1 MAFAHVLNRF
11 VTDFVQISFV
21 DLDVVYVDVC
31 PVVHLLLNMFSDCL
45 QHFLLLSFDSGVSE
59 SLVEVVTIVAQGDL
73 AL

>member
-1 MAFAHVLNRF
+1 M
-11 VTDFVQISFV
+11 
-21 DLDVVYVDVC
+21 C